1 VHKTHRMKHLQYYDT
16 VIKLIILLLV
26 LFFIAPGSTVQAE
39 NSRNGNSLSTQAGK
53 EKSTELKTLETLYEV
68 RQNLRD
74 EIKIKTSELKAS
86 LTESEKKQITRKLNR
101 LSEELANIEN
111 NFEQIATGL
120 NAELNEDK
128 PVEKFNL
135 RDDLGSLIQPIV
147 KEMKHATSDIRQ
159 KTRLRDEISFY
170 SEKYLQAGAA
180 AENLNILISQTKDK
194 KLLKQLK
201 ALHERWSRK
210 KTQAKSN
217 QKAAELQLQ
226 AMVDEGQEKSFLLNS
241 QDYLK
246 SFFRQRGLYLS
257 LGVLSV
263 VLVLL
268 FSRLFYKYLLS
279 RVIGRAS
286 AVRNFRQR
294 LVELVHR
301 VFTVALAIMAPMAVF
316 YIAEDWLLFSL
327 GLLLLFGLAWTLKYT
342 IPKMWSQ
349 MLLMLNVGPVR
360 EGERIVINDLPWRV
374 KDLNVYTLLEN
385 PTADLKMRVPIEQL
399 VGKVSRPIGKGE
411 PWFPCKKSDWVIL
424 SDGVRGKVV
433 GLSHEMVELVERGGA
448 RVNYQ
453 MADFLSQSPRNISQS
468 FRLKEI
474 LGISYDLQRESTTT
488 VLEKLDAYIREQ
500 MAKEGYLDDLMNMR
514 VEFKEASA
522 SSLDI
527 VVIADFKGA
536 QAPVYN
542 RIRRAIRRWTVDA
555 CSKYHWEIPF
565 TQVVLHQAED

>member
-1 VHKTHRMKHLQYYDT
+1 MRHLQGYIS
-16 VIKLIILLLV
+16 VINTLSSIVLILLL
-26 LFFIAPGSTVQAE
+26 GSLSVVDGHAE
-39 NSRNGNSLSTQAGK
+39 NQTATQTPDTRSSAK
-53 EKSTELKTLETLYEV
+53 KSMELKTLETLYEV
-68 RQNLRD
+68 RNNLRE

-86 LTESEKKQITRKLNR
+86 LTESEKKQITRQLNR
-101 LSEELANIEN
+101 LSDELANIEN

-120 NAELNEDK
+120 NAELNSDA
-128 PVEKFNL
+128 PVQKFNL

-170 SEKYLQAGAA
+170 AEKYLQAGAA
-180 AENLNILISQTKDK
+180 TENLDYLISQTRDK

-201 ALHERWSRK
+201 ALHERWLRK
-210 KTQAKSN
+210 KTQAESN

-226 AMVDEGQEKSFLLNS
+226 TMIDESDEKSFLLNS

-257 LGVLSV
+257 LGVLGV

-268 FSRLFYKYLLS
+268 FSRFFYKYVLL

-286 AVRNFRQR
+286 SVRTFKQR
-294 LVELVHR
+294 LVELIHR
-301 VFTVALAIMAPMAVF
+301 ILTVVFAIMAPMAVF

-327 GLLLLFGLAWTLKYT
+327 GVLLLFGLAWTLKYT
-342 IPKMWSQ
+342 VPKMWTQ

-360 EGERIVINDLPWRV
+360 EGERIVLNDLPWRV

-385 PTADLKMRVPIEQL
+385 PTADLKMRVPIEKL
-399 VGKVSRPIGKGE
+399 VGKVSRPIARGE
-411 PWFPCKKSDWVIL
+411 PWFPCKKADWVIL

-453 MADFLSQSPRNISQS
+453 MADFLNQSPRNISQS
-468 FRLKEI
+468 FRLKET
-474 LGISYDLQRESTTT
+474 LGISYELQKESTTS
-488 VLEKLDAYIREQ
+488 VLEKLDHFIREQ
-500 MAKEGYLDDLMNMR
+500 MIKEGYMDDLMNMR
-514 VEFKEASA
+514 VEFEAASA

-527 VVIADFKGA
+527 VIIADFKGS

-542 RIRRAIRRWTVDA
+542 RIRRAIRRWSVDA
-555 CSKYHWEIPF
+555 CTRYHWEIPF

>member
-1 VHKTHRMKHLQYYDT
+1 MKHLYSDNLNINT
-16 VIKLIILLLV
+16 ALLLLILLLSMLSFPV
-26 LFFIAPGSTVQAE
+26 LAESSHLGSSTDA
-39 NSRNGNSLSTQAGK
+39 SRNK
-53 EKSTELKTLETLYEV
+53 KSTELKTLETLYQV
-68 RQNLRD
+68 RNNLHE

-86 LTESEKKQITRKLNR
+86 LTESEKKQITRQLNR
-101 LSEELANIEN
+101 LSDELANIEN

-120 NAELNEDK
+120 NAELNADK
-128 PVEKFNL
+128 PIEKFNL
-135 RDDLGSLIQPIV
+135 KDDLGTLVQPIV
-147 KEMKHATSDIRQ
+147 KEMKHATSGIRQ
-159 KTRLRDEISFY
+159 KTQLRDEISFY
-170 SEKYLQAGAA
+170 AEKYLQAGAA
-180 AENLNILISQTKDK
+180 TENLEILIHQTKDK
-194 KLLKQLK
+194 KLLKQLNT
-201 ALHERWSRK
+201 LHERWVRK

-217 QKAAELQLQ
+217 QEAAELQLQ
-226 AMVDEGQEKSFLLNS
+226 AMVDESQEKSFLLNT
-241 QDYLK
+241 QDYLRN
-246 SFFRQRGLYLS
+246 FFRKRGLYLF
-257 LGVLSV
+257 LGIMSV
-263 VLVLL
+263 ALVLL
-268 FSRLFYKYLLS
+268 FSQLFYKYLL
-279 RVIGRAS
+279 RRIIGRAS
-286 AVRNFRQR
+286 SVRTFKQR
-294 LVELVHR
+294 LVELIYR
-301 VFTVALAIMAPMAVF
+301 ILTVAFAIMAPMAVF

-327 GLLLLFGLAWTLKYT
+327 GVLLLFGLAWTLKYT
-342 IPKMWSQ
+342 VPKMWNQ

-374 KDLNVYTLLEN
+374 KDLNVFTLLEN

-468 FRLKEI
+468 FRLKET
-474 LGISYDLQRESTTT
+474 LGISYDLQKESTTT
-488 VLEKLDAYIREQ
+488 VLEKLDTFIRKQ
-500 MAKEGYLDDLMNMR
+500 MVKEGYLDDLMNMR
-514 VEFKEASA
+514 VEFKEANA

-555 CSKYHWEIPF
+555 CTQYHWEIPF
-565 TQVVLHQAED
+565 TQLVLHQAED